1 MCCSNAWS
9 SAGAGATSLHQTAGC
24 MLAADIICCCLQ
36 AAGPRERPQQIMK
49 QCSTHACP
57 VCFAVP
63 QWHVF
68 VCNIFLK
75 PVATHA
81 SPQSSWTRST
91 IVRPVA
97 APVGPTGSASG
108 RTGPTKTLQ
117 SGTPSITSDHR
128 CIGVCVSGI
137 TLIRLP
143 CPQHLFCSRCPRAS
157 EWPGARAGHLR
168 CLGERRRGATDCP
181 EHLSQRPLRGA
192 PRAYCRPRSFVRACS
207 VKLLCTQGVLLLGR
221 PLSSLRR

>member
-1 MCCSNAWS
+1 MDGPDGQGHRRRRMCCSNAWS

-24 MLAADIICCCLQ
+24 MLSADIICCCLQ

-117 SGTPSITSDHR
+117 SGTPSIR
-128 CIGVCVSGI
+128 
-137 TLIRLP
+137 
-143 CPQHLFCSRCPRAS
+143 CPQNQN
-157 EWPGARAGHLR
+157 
-168 CLGERRRGATDCP
+168 D
-181 EHLSQRPLRGA
+181 
-192 PRAYCRPRSFVRACS
+192 PRSSAAFQIFFLRSPTSPIFV
-207 VKLLCTQGVLLLGR
+207 
-221 PLSSLRR
+221 

>member
-1 MCCSNAWS
+1 MCSFVTTRTKVHRSFLRRAAMRCDRRSAPALLQTRSTVKERPQKLQPLANTVFLEHGRTRWPRTPQAAHVLQQYAWS

-117 SGTPSITSDHR
+117 SGTPSN
-128 CIGVCVSGI
+128 
-137 TLIRLP
+137 
-143 CPQHLFCSRCPRAS
+143 
-157 EWPGARAGHLR
+157 
-168 CLGERRRGATDCP
+168 CL
-181 EHLSQRPLRGA
+181 L
-192 PRAYCRPRSFVRACS
+192 PRSSKKYV
-207 VKLLCTQGVLLLGR
+207 
-221 PLSSLRR
+221 

>member
-91 IVRPVA
+91 IVRHVA

-117 SGTPSITSDHR
+117 SGTPSRQGSQATFRTKHKDGEWSA
-128 CIGVCVSGI
+128 CTALPGASTVSRGAF
-137 TLIRLP
+137 
-143 CPQHLFCSRCPRAS
+143 FCHNGSAGSVAWEWPPRA
-157 EWPGARAGHLR
+157 EDADRDQVQ
-168 CLGERRRGATDCP
+168 CLE
-181 EHLSQRPLRGA
+181 PLR
-192 PRAYCRPRSFVRACS
+192 
-207 VKLLCTQGVLLLGR
+207 Q
-221 PLSSLRR
+221 

>member
-1 MCCSNAWS
+1 MLVCNDENEGTQIFFASRRHVAHITRATAGAAGYCPLKKRPQKLQPLASSVFLEHGRTRWPRTPQAAHVLQQYAWS

-81 SPQSSWTRST
+81 SPHSSWTRST

-97 APVGPTGSASG
+97 AAVGPTGSASG

-117 SGTPSITSDHR
+117 TSTPSMNKER
-128 CIGVCVSGI
+128 ARRERGI
-137 TLIRLP
+137 TFP
-143 CPQHLFCSRCPRAS
+143 SA
-157 EWPGARAGHLR
+157 
-168 CLGERRRGATDCP
+168 
-181 EHLSQRPLRGA
+181 EH
-192 PRAYCRPRSFVRACS
+192 
-207 VKLLCTQGVLLLGR
+207 
-221 PLSSLRR
+221 